1 MEIKKGISQ
10 MAEYPNAE
18 VNYVVPADGQMYYVL
33 KDGALAN
40 GCVIATLDPK
50 RAVDPGVLCD
60 SIGVFKEDGTVLID
74 FDKKDIRPIS
84 DNFLLVVNSIPKSE
98 EVVNALKNM
107 DDEISKTMLKDNS
120 TTIVDKMMIEMG
132 ITGEILFS
140 DAYSEANIYMM
151 DSENHK
157 IGPDVSFIGKN
168 DNSFYFHTNDST
180 TEAVLI
186 SLTGEVINSEPTGFT
201 MPEEPI
207 ENNVP
212 QEEVTETVEVP
223 VEEPAA
229 EEPTE
234 VEMPEETVEEEIQ
247 ATDFS
252 MDDIEES
259 DLKLDISQNILD
271 GFKPMEEP
279 EMNTEMPEETS
290 TDVEETSFELPVEE
304 PTVETEEETT
314 EESVEEEK
322 DEVLDNVIEVMK
334 KMIEETN
341 KLNEKIAELEK
352 EIEEKNEFISS
363 QETKI
368 SEQEDKIAEQEAKI
382 SAQESKIAS
391 EESKKNELS
400 DLLSEAN
407 EVLEN
412 ID

>member
-50 RAVDPGVLCD
+50 RAVDPGIVAD

-74 FDKKDIRPIS
+74 FDKKEIRPI
-84 DNFLLVVNSIPKSE
+84 DKDYLLVVNSIPKTE

-107 DDEISKTMLKDNS
+107 DDEISKTMIKDNS

-140 DAYSEANIYMM
+140 DAYSEANVYKM
-151 DSENHK
+151 DDVNHK
-157 IGPDVSFIGKN
+157 IGPDSSFIGKN
-168 DNSFYFHTNDST
+168 DTNYYFRTNDIAAD
-180 TEAVLI
+180 AVLVD
-186 SLTGEVINSEPTGFT
+186 LNGELVESNTGFD
-201 MPEEPI
+201 I
-207 ENNVP
+207 
-212 QEEVTETVEVP
+212 
-223 VEEPAA
+223 
-229 EEPTE
+229 
-234 VEMPEETVEEEIQ
+234 PEETVVNNTVQEEVEMDTPETSVEEPQIEETPIAEEIQ
-247 ATDFS
+247 VTDFS
-252 MDDIEES
+252 IDDSETQ
-259 DLKLDISQNILD
+259 DLKLDISQNILE
-271 GFKPMEEP
+271 GFKPI
-279 EMNTEMPEETS
+279 EETEVNI
-290 TDVEETSFELPVEE
+290 DNNEENSEIANTFELPTEDT
-304 PTVETEEETT
+304 TVESEETN
-314 EESVEEEK
+314 EEVSNED

-352 EIEEKNEFISS
+352 IVEEKDNIISS
-363 QETKI
+363 QEA
-368 SEQEDKIAEQEAKI
+368 KIA
-382 SAQESKIAS
+382 AQESKIAS

-412 ID
+412 IE